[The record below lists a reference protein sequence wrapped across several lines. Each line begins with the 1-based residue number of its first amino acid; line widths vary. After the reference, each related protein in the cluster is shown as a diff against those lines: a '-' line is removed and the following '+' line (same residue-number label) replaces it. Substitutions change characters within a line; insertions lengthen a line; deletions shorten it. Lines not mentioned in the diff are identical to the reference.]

1 MVLDIE
7 VNVESVKKLEKFL
20 GTGKYKDLAMN
31 TQSFSRKLNEE
42 RKMRLPYVD
51 GQVSDKI
58 FNFLI
63 CVLMNNNIRLGW
75 LRSTTTP
82 ARRERV
88 RGCQAPGQ
96 VRSTP
101 ILSVAGR
108 RRVTSISS
116 TSCCRVT

>member
-58 FNFLI
+58 YLFFNFNV
-63 CVLMNNNIRLGW
+63 C
-75 LRSTTTP
+75 
-82 ARRERV
+82 
-88 RGCQAPGQ
+88 
-96 VRSTP
+96 
-101 ILSVAGR
+101 
-108 RRVTSISS
+108 
-116 TSCCRVT
+116 SC